1 MARESSR
8 WIGGTGPSGGRSA
21 GASFD
26 LVEAAGPGE
35 IAACRDLFAE
45 YQRSTGAS
53 LCFQGFDRELEGLP
67 GDYAPPRGRLYIAL
81 AKGKPAGCVALRPL
95 FHRDAEIKRLYVR
108 PAHRGSGLGRTLAL
122 RVIDDARSLGYDSL
136 KLDTLPAMKAAQ
148 RMYEALG
155 FRDTAPYNDNPVQGV
170 RFMALDLR

>member
-1 MARESSR
+1 MTRESSR
-8 WIGGTGPSGGRSA
+8 WIA
-21 GASFD
+21 GAGFE
-26 LVEAAGPGE
+26 LREARQPAE
-35 IAACRDLFAE
+35 VAACRELFAE
-45 YQRSTGAS
+45 YQRSTGVS
-53 LCFQGFDRELEGLP
+53 LCFRGFGEELAGLP

-95 FHRDAEIKRLYVR
+95 FHRDAEVKRLYVR
-108 PAHRGSGLGRTLAL
+108 PAHRGSGLGRALAL
-122 RVIDDARSLGYDSL
+122 RAIDDARSLGYDSL

-170 RFMALDLR
+170 RFMALDLRR